1 MSNWLRIQINVKRNS
16 FQRFLFDGRY
26 LSHIHDFT
34 NKKKKKKKKPWN
46 LVMVRSGSYR
56 AQIFYTC
63 FLGLS
68 CPLLA
73 YVLLQDYKIRP
84 VHLKFVTKVILLL
97 NMHSGVTVKEWYTY
111 DVHESFK
118 ISKDLFHPPVLFFN
132 PLDRGR
138 TISNELPHLLQQ
150 MIVHVHVSKKLKAE
164 TKLST
169 PHSNWS
175 RVLFDL
181 GNNGFIKGWFH
192 CLRVKKSFMST
203 IY

>member
-1 MSNWLRIQINVKRNS
+1 MLKEIAFNG
-16 FQRFLFDGRY
+16 FY
-26 LSHIHDFT
+26 LMEDIFHVFMTLKI
-34 NKKKKKKKKPWN
+34 KKKKKKPWN

-84 VHLKFVTKVILLL
+84 VHLKFVSKVILLL

-164 TKLST
+164 TKLNTS
-169 PHSNWS
+169 HSNWS